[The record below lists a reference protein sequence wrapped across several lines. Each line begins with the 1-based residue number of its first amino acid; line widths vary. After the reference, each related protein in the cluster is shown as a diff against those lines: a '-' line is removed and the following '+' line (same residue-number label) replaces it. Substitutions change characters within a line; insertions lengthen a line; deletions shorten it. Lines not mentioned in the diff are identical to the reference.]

1 MTKKLATEDPSLFFE
16 TYKPPIL
23 INESQK
29 VPSIFVKIKDIVNKH
44 SYEGKDCNG
53 YFWLTGSKRL
63 YRYNFICLLE
73 KRIPLKTRILSILS
87 KIFIFT
93 CSSSSY
99 SIRFSLKHTQQIAFV
114 LEHTL
119 RYP

>member
-16 TYKPPIL
+16 TYKLPIL
-23 INESQK
+23 INEFQR
-29 VPSIFVKIKDIVNKH
+29 VPSIFIKIKDIVNKL
-44 SYEGKDCNG
+44 SYEGKDCNR

-73 KRIPLKTRILSILS
+73 KRIPLKTRILSIFS

-93 CSSSSY
+93 SSSCCY
-99 SIRFSLKHTQQIAFV
+99 CFSFIFEPAQEIGFV
-114 LEHTL
+114 LEHNL